1 MTLQEFDAGLKT
13 AASGIV
19 FELAA
24 PVGLER
30 YAVWHRYNRSSIH
43 GDNRNQLDVPKVQI
57 DIITN
62 NLDNTLVD
70 DITAALWL
78 MDLPY
83 EVVSEGYDDDYAAYR
98 VILQLVVV

>member
-1 MTLQEFDAGLKT
+1 MTLSEFDANLKAACPGL
-13 AASGIV
+13 V

-30 YAVWHRYNRSSIH
+30 YAVWHRYGRSSTY
-43 GDNRNQLDVPKVQI
+43 GDNRNQLDVPRVQI

-62 NLDNTLVD
+62 NLDDTIVD
-70 DITAALWL
+70 DIAAALWM

-83 EVVSEGYDDDYAAYR
+83 SVVSEGYDDDYAAYR
-98 VILQLVVV
+98 VILQLVVA